1 MMPFVHLIFALF
13 FALILSAIFSLGFS
27 RKGPWESVFLFFLL
41 LFLLSWAGG
50 AWLAPFGPQLWGG
63 YWLPFLLVGVV
74 IALFLAALAPVPREP
89 RERFQEGDEII
100 QREAALTGLGVF
112 FWILMAV
119 LVAAIVIRYI

>member
-1 MMPFVHLIFALF
+1 MLFVHLIFALF
-13 FALILSAIFSLGFS
+13 FAILLSAIFALGFS
-27 RKGPWESVFLFFLL
+27 RKGPGESVALFFLL

-74 IALFLAALAPVPREP
+74 IALFLAALAPTPQEP
-89 RERFQEGDEII
+89 GTNLAKEGGEAVERQ
-100 QREAALTGLGVF
+100 AALSGLGIF
-112 FWILMAV
+112 FWILMAT